1 MEDTEFPS
9 EFDKN
14 LIEYLKKNQY
24 FKHWFSIN
32 KTIPDDNQFTSIPY
46 GLNYWTLSTQN
57 YFGEPITSFEDQ
69 NAQLEKFNKNSI
81 HFTKRKLLIYANF
94 HLNWT
99 DGRYGNW
106 RRNLVNIL
114 PKELVVYQE
123 TFREV
128 KLIKMLEYSFVLSP
142 FGNGLDC
149 IRTFEALCLGCIVII
164 KKSCLDIIYEDL
176 PVYSVDRWDDITE
189 NLLNNIIIDY
199 SQKSFNYEKLRMEYW
214 INLVYNKF

>member
-128 KLIKMLEYSFVLSP
+128 KLIKMLEYK
-142 FGNGLDC
+142 
-149 IRTFEALCLGCIVII
+149 I
-164 KKSCLDIIYEDL
+164 KFFS
-176 PVYSVDRWDDITE
+176 
-189 NLLNNIIIDY
+189 
-199 SQKSFNYEKLRMEYW
+199 
-214 INLVYNKF
+214 